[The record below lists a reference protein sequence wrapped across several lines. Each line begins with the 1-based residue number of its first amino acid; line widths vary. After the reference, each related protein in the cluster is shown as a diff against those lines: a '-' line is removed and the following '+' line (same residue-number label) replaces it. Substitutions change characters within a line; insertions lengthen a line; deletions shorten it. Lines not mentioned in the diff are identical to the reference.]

1 MSEPQAV
8 QLEPTICCTD
18 LWPPKSLD
26 NVKLAAYKTLIARGD
41 IKIKRVIYHK
51 ASGYTTVE
59 YWSAIPHAW
68 TLGQLRELARSLD
81 PGEQIRMDM
90 QSHKEEEQNDKG

>member
-18 LWPPKSLD
+18 LWPPKTLG
-26 NVKLAAYKTLIARGD
+26 NVKLSAYKTLIARGD

-59 YWSAIPHAW
+59 YWSNIPHAW
-68 TLGQLRELARSLD
+68 MLGQLKKLAETLD

-90 QSHKEEEQNDKG
+90 QRKG